1 MGLST
6 PNVPLLSTATELLGN
21 GETGTGRVPVNA
33 LATQL
38 AGAGPIAAA
47 LADKD
52 TRLVAAQSAIQDTT
66 SQVALLSPR
75 ISTLEQ
81 TAQSLATGF
90 RQIDAVRA
98 LSTVAVALNTIANGS
113 VLGGVALA
121 TGDRFAV
128 VAQAA
133 GAANGV
139 YVTPAAAGTAT
150 RAQDADAAAEMQGAT
165 FYVREGAAKGQEWRC
180 NTPAPITLGTT
191 ALTFVLNDETNTTG
205 LADATV
211 TATSY
216 SNLGGQG
223 DRRTLINVGTVN
235 PYLPTSPLNLVN
247 GNNTADA
254 ANAFSWSTGNAAD
267 RLASFNFP
275 RGSSLVVDE
284 IMIRHPQGSSSNQGV
299 WRVVAKRRLEDAGW
313 TVVSADFTLK
323 PPAASGTDDASVKQ
337 FVPLSRVYEKG
348 KVKGFDTFAIQGV
361 SGTFTQSSTTR
372 ALVEV
377 EFKLGF
383 AADHQNLPAPM
394 GGGASQALVKQ
405 SAESGDFAFVD
416 VSEDAQGTGL
426 RSAMHTLQEL
436 RVAESV
442 SRARYFLDSG
452 MPDDTMSGE
461 NSSFAKKTVAGLF
474 RRTSIPKAG
483 FTKTAGFTNIYQA
496 PIDKGAVKYPKGAVW
511 SISYTTS
518 LTAVA
523 SFNMTP
529 CESLED
535 LDLTPGGFYIE
546 KGLSRVS
553 TVYVNA
559 TSSDKNP
566 VTNVQNYIA
575 TLTVPKSATLALRG
589 GSVFSD
595 QSIEPPLGY
604 TAIIGMSNSPMPYLD
619 CGSTIPPG
627 SFALSADP
635 LATADGANALV
646 YEVTLT
652 REQIFRTL
660 NSGRW
665 VLFEIDLAGRV
676 WPLQEV
682 ASVAAVKAR
691 AGTVF
696 FASPTNSSTAAN
708 QADTVKVFIQPR
720 FSTNPQSDGKTYRFN
735 NLKAGISI
743 DSNVDAGTSQAFD
756 GIKVEGVK
764 AGYQVSGHGAI
775 LGNSDVTFERN
786 LVVQANKHGYVIQ
799 SGRMQDCIAFQGAV
813 PPSTDMDYYA
823 FTSYRNQPNYIETF
837 LERCGVVNPDHYPI
851 ARAAFYQHGSID
863 GSSPKRG
870 MLEQFFIYN
879 GGAVSPGAT
888 DTTVFLDTLI
898 RCREGALRGYSYASL
913 AALQA
918 DVTPPPQDGEL
929 ASVRSGAVPELGQ
942 YRYNAAL
949 NPPAWEKT
957 TDAFQGSISLG
968 PGSPTYANRKHIVRR
983 AMIKTGSSSGL
994 IWLGAPTG
1002 SIDTPT
1008 VPQEISDSV
1017 LHHIPA
1023 HGALAIQ
1030 LGRATKFQIF
1040 NNIIVAEDGGGYP
1053 ASLGTSTEGSIFS
1066 RNIFYDTRKAGNPAP
1081 LWRLNATTAGPL
1093 YTEIDYN
1100 IYVGCANTNIVLNG
1114 ATYSIYTKA
1123 LFETYRAAAAA
1134 FNIDQHS
1141 IFLTLEDARNLFSG
1155 DPMAGDFRLKKGAL
1169 FYADGSPMAFLDGK
1183 PIVGPDGI
1191 PNAGPRR
1198 HRDWNSRAILPG
1210 APAYW
1215 PITPRT
1221 EAECELYCRAPWL
1234 WDWRTGKSELGS
1246 LALAA

>member
-1 MGLST
+1 MGAIKT
-6 PNVPLLSTATELLGN
+6 AADQAFRDYVTDGVPASGKQSPDKVDVREVFHAIDTADQNKEGRLTQAENALGN
-21 GETGTGRVPVNA
+21 
-33 LATQL
+33 
-38 AGAGPIAAA
+38 
-47 LADKD
+47 
-52 TRLVAAQSAIQDTT
+52 
-66 SQVALLSPR
+66 LSPR
-75 ISTLEQ
+75 VAGLEQ
-81 TAQSLATGF
+81 TAQALATGF

-98 LSTVAVALNTIANGS
+98 LSNVAVTLNTIANGS
-113 VLGGVALA
+113 TLGGVILA

-128 VAQAA
+128 VSQAA

-139 YVTPAAAGTAT
+139 YVTPAAAGTVT

-180 NTPAPITLGTT
+180 NTPGPITLGTT
-191 ALTFVLNDETNTTG
+191 ALTFVLNSETNTTG

-216 SNLGGQG
+216 GNLGGQG
-223 DRRTLINVGTVN
+223 DRRSLINVGTIN

-474 RRTSIPKAG
+474 RRTAMPKAG
-483 FTKTAGFTNIYQA
+483 FTKAAGFTNIYQA
-496 PIDKGAVKYPKGAVW
+496 SIDKGAVKYPKGAVW
-511 SISYTTS
+511 SISYTST

-529 CESLED
+529 CESLDD
-535 LDLTPGGFYIE
+535 LDLTPGGFFIE
-546 KGLSRVS
+546 KGLSKVS
-553 TVYVNA
+553 TVYVHA
-559 TSSDKNP
+559 SSSDKNP

-604 TAIIGMSNSPMPYLD
+604 AAIIGMSNAPMPYVD

-660 NSGRW
+660 NSARW
-665 VLFEIDLAGRV
+665 VLFEIDVAGRV

-696 FASPTNSSTAAN
+696 FASPTNSSTVAN

-735 NLKAGISI
+735 NLKAGVSI
-743 DSNVDAGTSQAFD
+743 DSNADVGTSQAFD
-756 GIKVEGVK
+756 GVKVEGVK

-775 LGNSDVTFERN
+775 LGNSDVVFERN

-823 FTSYRNQPNYIETF
+823 FTSYRNQPNYIETV
-837 LERCGVVNPDHYPI
+837 LERCGVVNPDHYPVN
-851 ARAAFYQHGSID
+851 RTAFYQHGSID

-870 MLEQFFIYN
+870 LLEQFFVYN
-879 GGAVSPGAT
+879 GGAIGPGAS
-888 DTTVFLDTLI
+888 DISVFLDTLI
-898 RCREGALRGYSYASL
+898 RCREGALRGYTYASL

-918 DVTPPPQDGEL
+918 DVTPPPQDGDL
-929 ASVRSGAVPELGQ
+929 ASVRNGVVPELGL

-949 NPPAWEKT
+949 NPPAWEKDT
-957 TDAFQGSISLG
+957 NALQGSISFG
-968 PGSPTYANRKHIVRR
+968 APSPTYPSRRNIVRR
-983 AMIKTGSSSGL
+983 AMVRTASSNGL

-1002 SIDTPT
+1002 SIDSPT
-1008 VPQEISDSV
+1008 SSNELSDSV
-1017 LHHIPA
+1017 LHPIPG
-1023 HGALAIQ
+1023 HSGVIAIQ
-1030 LGRATKFQIF
+1030 QGRAVKFQVF
-1040 NNIIVAEDGGGYP
+1040 NNIIVLEDGGGYA
-1053 ASLGTSTEGSIFS
+1053 ASFTASTEGSIFS

-1081 LWRLNATTAGPL
+1081 LWRLNATAAGPL

-1114 ATYSIYTKA
+1114 TTYSIYTKA

-1134 FNIDQHS
+1134 FNIDQRS

-1155 DPMAGDFRLKKGAL
+1155 DPMTGDFRMKKGAL

-1191 PNAGPRR
+1191 PYAGPRR
-1198 HRDWNSRAILPG
+1198 HLDRNSRAILPG
-1210 APAYW
+1210 GPAYW